1 MIVLILVLKLKVY
14 KLLLLSN
21 NLPLCQH
28 FNLNLKQLNQ
38 SKGILNN
45 FIKQDQHLKQ
55 QTIDHKVF
63 WLGFKLWNNKDLVI
77 LIKRNN
83 VEKSVKKK
91 EVKNNLHLKLNQ
103 VNTLQMKELQINKK
117 VLWIVQIFKEST
129 LESKINK
136 LLLQQL
142 QLKTKM
148 IFKI

>member
-1 MIVLILVLKLKVY
+1 M
-14 KLLLLSN
+14 
-21 NLPLCQH
+21 
-28 FNLNLKQLNQ
+28 
-38 SKGILNN
+38 
-45 FIKQDQHLKQ
+45 
-55 QTIDHKVF
+55 
-63 WLGFKLWNNKDLVI
+63 
-77 LIKRNN
+77 
-83 VEKSVKKK
+83 KKK

-103 VNTLQMKELQINKK
+103 VNTLQMKELQISKK

>member
-1 MIVLILVLKLKVY
+1 M
-14 KLLLLSN
+14 
-21 NLPLCQH
+21 
-28 FNLNLKQLNQ
+28 
-38 SKGILNN
+38 
-45 FIKQDQHLKQ
+45 
-55 QTIDHKVF
+55 
-63 WLGFKLWNNKDLVI
+63 
-77 LIKRNN
+77 
-83 VEKSVKKK
+83 KKK

>member
-1 MIVLILVLKLKVY
+1 
-14 KLLLLSN
+14 
-21 NLPLCQH
+21 
-28 FNLNLKQLNQ
+28 
-38 SKGILNN
+38 
-45 FIKQDQHLKQ
+45 
-55 QTIDHKVF
+55 
-63 WLGFKLWNNKDLVI
+63 
-77 LIKRNN
+77 
-83 VEKSVKKK
+83 VKKK